1 MNFSATLLPWSSRRA
16 IASIRR
22 DAARGRW
29 VKLFNLVRQLA
40 PLLRQIEI
48 HQSRFQRDRETAG
61 PFTVLRSLTAFLC
74 SIDHTQQKRAAR
86 SGSSAHHF
94 TSYQSAC
101 ALHA

>member
-1 MNFSATLLPWSSRRA
+1 MISILLALRRA
-16 IASIRR
+16 ATI
-22 DAARGRW
+22 GRS
-29 VKLFNLVRQLA
+29 VKQLDLVRQLA

-101 ALHA
+101 DASSAPRALAAT